1 MPVRF
6 LVRIPDSLKDSSAAA
21 RYRAALA
28 GKRMLV
34 MLDDAHDVDQ
44 VRTLLPGEPRCHVIV
59 TSRASLSGLIARD
72 GARRLV
78 LEPLPDEDGSA
89 LLQTIVGHA
98 RCDAEPTEVA
108 ELIALCAGL
117 PLAVR
122 IAAAHLLDRPSL
134 TVADYLEQLHHAGKL
149 AALRIADDE
158 HYSVKA
164 VLSRSVAVLTEPD
177 RRSFA
182 LLGVVPGRDF
192 TAAALAALTGEPV
205 ADAAAT
211 LRRFTAAQRADERV
225 PGRFTMHDLV
235 REYAAG
241 LAPDPAE
248 PLGRLLAFYRTM
260 TGRAIAVIRPGHSD
274 EDGVMSMDEA
284 RRWFMAE
291 HDNLAAAVLAAA
303 RHGFDSDVRAIV
315 DPLWKVCYALGRVD
329 RWITVFESVLAEM
342 AEHDRG
348 AARLPVLNTL
358 GNAYAV
364 AGRYDRA
371 VAAHTE
377 CAREWALAGADVDA
391 ARARTNLA
399 GSYERLGRYDEALV
413 ELESA
418 LATFRA
424 AGLPQLEAYVLGVG
438 IPDVRKRLG
447 DFTGAR
453 NSLLAALDLIRPGGP
468 SIDLAQALN
477 NLGHVCEL
485 IGDVDQALAHAEEA
499 LRTAQEVGS
508 RHLETMTLTTMA
520 SALRRQGDLARS
532 LELSKLAQVA
542 LEEMGMAGL
551 ACENRLE
558 IGETHAATGH
568 FSLALEAYE
577 AAAEAARELGERLL
591 LGRALAGLAQCAPDP
606 VTAARHREAALSIF
620 QELGAAATA
629 GVH

>member
-44 VRTLLPGEPRCHVIV
+44 VRTLLPGEPRCHIIV

-211 LRRFTAAQRADERV
+211 LRRFTAAQLADERV

-241 LAPDPAE
+241 LAPGP
-248 PLGRLLAFYRTM
+248 GRTI
-260 TGRAIAVIRPGHSD
+260 GP
-274 EDGVMSMDEA
+274 
-284 RRWFMAE
+284 
-291 HDNLAAAVLAAA
+291 
-303 RHGFDSDVRAIV
+303 
-315 DPLWKVCYALGRVD
+315 
-329 RWITVFESVLAEM
+329 
-342 AEHDRG
+342 
-348 AARLPVLNTL
+348 AARLLSHHDRSRDRRHPARPLRR
-358 GNAYAV
+358 
-364 AGRYDRA
+364 GRCDEHGRGSPL
-371 VAAHTE
+371 VH
-377 CAREWALAGADVDA
+377 G
-391 ARARTNLA
+391 RARQP
-399 GSYERLGRYDEALV
+399 GRRGPGRRP
-413 ELESA
+413 S
-418 LATFRA
+418 R
-424 AGLPQLEAYVLGVG
+424 
-438 IPDVRKRLG
+438 VRQR
-447 DFTGAR
+447 
-453 NSLLAALDLIRPGGP
+453 RPR
-468 SIDLAQALN
+468 D
-477 NLGHVCEL
+477 
-485 IGDVDQALAHAEEA
+485 
-499 LRTAQEVGS
+499 R
-508 RHLETMTLTTMA
+508 
-520 SALRRQGDLARS
+520 
-532 LELSKLAQVA
+532 
-542 LEEMGMAGL
+542 
-551 ACENRLE
+551 
-558 IGETHAATGH
+558 
-568 FSLALEAYE
+568 
-577 AAAEAARELGERLL
+577 
-591 LGRALAGLAQCAPDP
+591 
-606 VTAARHREAALSIF
+606 
-620 QELGAAATA
+620 
-629 GVH
+629 